1 MVLGMDNNFWIKVVD
16 TYYDNPIGF
25 FEDIL
30 NFFPDT
36 WQGKAAESVR
46 DNPKTA
52 IRSGQGVGKSALTAC
67 LMLWYIAMHP
77 YSRIIATAP
86 TKKQLED
93 VLWAEI
99 NKWLTGTI
107 LDGKII
113 WTKTRVEMS
122 GYGAVWYATAKTAT
136 RPENMQGYHEQYMLF
151 VVDEASGVEDK
162 ILEAILGTLGHK
174 DNRLLLLG
182 NPTKTTGVFHDA
194 FFKDKVDY
202 FTFKVN
208 ARNVKRTNKDNIA
221 SLIRKYGEDSNVVRV
236 RVDGEFPKQ
245 EDDVFI
251 PLEFIEQSIM
261 TEYIE
266 RAIES
271 IDIGVDVARFGD
283 DETVISDKINNK
295 ILPLKIRRGQDLM
308 RTSGDVLFLCTGL
321 KGKYP
326 KFFMD
331 GGKIKVKIDDTGLG
345 GGVTDR
351 LKEVIRD
358 KNINWIEIYPV
369 NMAKSIHH
377 KFYYDITTYLW
388 SVVRE
393 QIDISEGK
401 KCELI
406 LPNDDD
412 LVGQLSCR
420 KYTYHSSGKIKVES
434 KKEMKDRG
442 LRSPDRADA
451 VTLACLPVKKP
462 KINERKKGGR
472 AGRI

>member
-1 MVLGMDNNFWIKVVD
+1 MILKMDNNFWAKVVD
-16 TYYDNPIGF
+16 TYYDNPVGF

-30 NFFPDT
+30 NFSPDT

-67 LMLWYIAMHP
+67 LMIWYIAMHP

-86 TKKQLED
+86 TKQQLHD

-99 NKWLTGTI
+99 SKWLTGTI

-113 WTKTRVEMS
+113 WKKTRVEMS
-122 GYGAVWYATAKTAT
+122 GYEAVWYATAKTAT

-162 ILEAILGTLGHK
+162 ILEAILGTLGHE

-194 FFKDKVDY
+194 FYKDKIDY
-202 FTFKVN
+202 YTIKVN
-208 ARNVKRTNKDNIA
+208 AKDVKRTNKNNIK

-236 RVDGEFPKQ
+236 RVDGDFPKQ

-251 PLEFIEQSIM
+251 PLEFIEKSIM

-266 RAIES
+266 CEIQN

-283 DETVISDKINNK
+283 DDTVIAHKVNNR

-308 RTSGDVLFLCTGL
+308 RTSGDVLFSCTSL
-321 KGKYP
+321 KEKHPG
-326 KFFMD
+326 FFTH

-351 LKEVIRD
+351 VREVIRD
-358 KNINWIEIYPV
+358 KNISWIEVYPV
-369 NMAKSIHH
+369 NMAQSIHH

-388 SVVRE
+388 SVIRDL
-393 QIDISEGK
+393 IDTSEGR

-420 KYTYHSSGKIKVES
+420 KYIYHSSGKIRLES

-442 LRSPDRADA
+442 LKSPDRADA
-451 VTLACLPVKKP
+451 VTLACLPVRENA
-462 KINERKKGGR
+462 NERRRGGR
-472 AGRI
+472 AGKI

>member
-1 MVLGMDNNFWIKVVD
+1 MMGSNFWVKVVK
-16 TYYDNPIGF
+16 TYYDDPIGF

-30 NFFPDT
+30 NFQPDN

-67 LMLWYIAMHP
+67 LMLWYISMHP

-99 NKWLTGTI
+99 NKWLVGTI
-107 LDGKII
+107 LEGKII
-113 WTKTRVEMS
+113 WKKTRIEMN

-162 ILEAILGTLGHK
+162 ILEAILGTLGHE

-194 FFKDKVDY
+194 FYKDKVDY
-202 FTFKVN
+202 YTLNVN
-208 ARNVKRTNKDNIA
+208 ARDVKRTNKNNIK

-236 RVDGEFPKQ
+236 RVNGDFPKQ

-261 TEYIE
+261 TEYVEREIE
-266 RAIES
+266 T

-283 DETVISDKINNK
+283 DDTVIAHKINNK
-295 ILPLKIRRGQDLM
+295 IPPFKIRRGQDLM
-308 RTSGDVLFLCTGL
+308 RTSGDVLLSCSSL
-321 KGKYP
+321 KEKYP
-326 KFFMD
+326 EFFER

-351 LKEVIRD
+351 VREVIRD
-358 KNINWIEIYPV
+358 KNITWIEIYPV

-377 KFYYDITTYLW
+377 KYCYDITTYLW
-388 SVVRE
+388 SVVRD
-393 QIDISEGK
+393 QIDISNGQ
-401 KCELI
+401 KCQLI

-420 KYTYHSSGKIKVES
+420 KYTYHSSGKIKIES

-451 VTLACLPVKKP
+451 VTLACLPVRLRN
-462 KINERKKGGR
+462 NERKKGGR